1 MASAL
6 LLDPLPVDCED
17 GAEVHGVHVLGVA
30 VHELADDDA
39 AGALRG
45 VERVPERAHVGRCR
59 AQPDAVV
66 IYLDHEPGILLD
78 KIPK

>member
-6 LLDPLPVDCED
+6 LLEPLPVDCED

-39 AGALRG
+39 AGAHTLDAA
-45 VERVPERAHVGRCR
+45 VHSPMPLSSISITSRVFYSTKYQSRR
-59 AQPDAVV
+59 
-66 IYLDHEPGILLD
+66 
-78 KIPK
+78 KN